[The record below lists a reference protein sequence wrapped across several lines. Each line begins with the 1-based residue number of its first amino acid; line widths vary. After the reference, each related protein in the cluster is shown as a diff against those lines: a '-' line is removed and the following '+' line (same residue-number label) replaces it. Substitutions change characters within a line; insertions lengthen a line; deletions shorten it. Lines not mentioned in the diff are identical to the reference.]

1 MFKSKIVRDRLPDL
15 SSGFYLWVWYADKIP
30 PHIGCSLNGL
40 YYSLK
45 VSGKD
50 QALPVNRVL
59 DLVLKKEIAFLLVE
73 LNSEVTRLQLDACF
87 DQYEHATIDRSC
99 LTPILDVFT
108 NPRDINLLRDLLAYL
123 EQRDGIKCIFG
134 LNLPE
139 KYEDLPVYSINEVKS
154 RLLKLER
161 AEKQVN
167 IS

>member
-1 MFKSKIVRDRLPDL
+1 MFKSKIVRDRMPAV
-15 SSGFYLWVWYADKIP
+15 SSGFYLWIWYADKIP
-30 PHIGCSLNGL
+30 PHIGCSLNGF

-50 QALPVNRVL
+50 RALPVNRVL

-73 LNSEVTRLQLDACF
+73 LNSDVTKLQLDACF

-108 NPRDINLLRDLLAYL
+108 NPSGITLLRDLLTYL
-123 EQRDGIKCIFG
+123 AQRDEIKCIFG

-139 KYEDLPVYSINEVKS
+139 TYQDLPVYSINEVKS
-154 RLLKLER
+154 RLLKLEC

>member
-1 MFKSKIVRDRLPDL
+1 
-15 SSGFYLWVWYADKIP
+15 
-30 PHIGCSLNGL
+30 
-40 YYSLK
+40 
-45 VSGKD
+45 
-50 QALPVNRVL
+50 
-59 DLVLKKEIAFLLVE
+59 
-73 LNSEVTRLQLDACF
+73 
-87 DQYEHATIDRSC
+87 
-99 LTPILDVFT
+99 
-108 NPRDINLLRDLLAYL
+108 LRDLLAYL